1 MVKRILVQFFN
12 CLFDFI
18 AYSFS
23 KLFSY
28 TLCRYCSY
36 MRQLLYSKWACFALG
51 FDRSNTIGRSFVLA
65 GRQFVTIGRHNNF
78 GHNVM
83 ISAWEDNCSDKKPH
97 IKIGNDCDFGYFNH
111 ITCCN
116 KITIG
121 NGVLTG
127 MYVIISDNNHGYIS
141 YDERDV
147 RPVDRPL
154 SSKGEIVI
162 GNNVWIGDKAAILS
176 GVHVGDGAVIAA
188 NAVVTKD
195 VPAYTVVGGIPA
207 KVIKKL
213 V

>member
-1 MVKRILVQFFN
+1 MN
-12 CLFDFI
+12 M
-18 AYSFS
+18 
-23 KLFSY
+23 
-28 TLCRYCSY
+28 YCMY
-36 MRQLLYSKWACFALG
+36 LWQLLYSRWVCYTLE
-51 FDRSNTIGRSFVLA
+51 FDRSNTIGRSFVLT
-65 GRQFVTIGRHNNF
+65 GRQFVTIGSHNNF

-83 ISAWEDNCSDKKPH
+83 ISAWENGCCDKRPH
-97 IKIGNDCDFGYFNH
+97 IKIGNNCDFGYFNH

-127 MYVIISDNNHGYIS
+127 MYVIISDNNHGSIS

-154 SSKGEIVI
+154 SSKGEVVI

-207 KVIKKL
+207 KVIKKI